1 MDHRPWSVRLPVQDP
16 RKVKEN
22 LDITFKIYNIYILDI
37 YNDIDKVTISQILH
51 SLHRYSDLAQ
61 NLCVCVKTI
70 QNTVESTHIDIFIL
84 KKGLENFF
92 RIFFLLF

>member
-37 YNDIDKVTISQILH
+37 YNDIDKVTI
-51 SLHRYSDLAQ
+51 RYTGTLIW
-61 NLCVCVKTI
+61 LKICVYV
-70 QNTVESTHIDIFIL
+70 
-84 KKGLENFF
+84 
-92 RIFFLLF
+92 